1 MHNYCELKK
10 FYWNA
15 NIKMDILIKEINK
28 SDVWN
33 VVKNY
38 KKLKL
43 RKRMKEDSRLWQQL
57 EETDRK
63 REKGLCRISSM
74 RQLN

>member
-1 MHNYCELKK
+1 MYEML
-10 FYWNA
+10 
-15 NIKMDILIKEINK
+15 L
-28 SDVWN
+28 
-33 VVKNY
+33 